1 MPFNIGPAGDSA
13 MRLSFQEAPSPR
25 LTQILL
31 QLQRTAQRYFLE
43 SLSDSVV
50 GYATLTLFFTPLSLQ
65 RDQVTVWL
73 EKTALSLC
81 DARQVLDTPSTE
93 TVVLP
98 VFYDPAVAPDLISVA
113 DELGLTIDALIT
125 LHSATPYFAFAT
137 GFAPGF
143 CYLGTLDSRLKTQ
156 RLSTPRLRVPAG
168 AVAIADQQT
177 AVYPCESPGGWQI
190 IGACP
195 VTLFDMAAT
204 PASKLAV
211 GDSVRFES
219 IDEHT
224 YRALGGRFANADA
237 R

>member
-1 MPFNIGPAGDSA
+1 MPFTIGPAGDSA

-73 EKTALSLC
+73 EKTVISLC
-81 DARQVLDTPSTE
+81 DARHVLDTPSTE

-113 DELGLTIDALIT
+113 DELGLTIGLEHEEPLQPRRQRAGRRGTAAAAAGGCSCSCVCGARVEVRHKAAEVPLRPERRLRAQT
-125 LHSATPYFAFAT
+125 HRQPLLWPRPAAAT
-137 GFAPGF
+137 
-143 CYLGTLDSRLKTQ
+143 
-156 RLSTPRLRVPAG
+156 TPRFPSCK
-168 AVAIADQQT
+168 
-177 AVYPCESPGGWQI
+177 P
-190 IGACP
+190 
-195 VTLFDMAAT
+195 
-204 PASKLAV
+204 
-211 GDSVRFES
+211 
-219 IDEHT
+219 
-224 YRALGGRFANADA
+224 
-237 R
+237 